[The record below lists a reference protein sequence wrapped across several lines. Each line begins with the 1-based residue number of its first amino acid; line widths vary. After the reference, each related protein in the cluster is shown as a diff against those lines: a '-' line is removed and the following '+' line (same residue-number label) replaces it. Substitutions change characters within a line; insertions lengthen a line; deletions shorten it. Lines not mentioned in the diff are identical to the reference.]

1 MTRDEKMNLRRR
13 MSRRDFCRRFDLP
26 SKLLLKIMLLAAYIA
41 GAVYVSRK
49 QDAVDAFTSTLV
61 VPAPLAE
68 VICSN
73 LLQSYLLA
81 GAIILAILLVYPFQR
96 KMFTD
101 GCLRIALTNAAG
113 ETPSLLRERSDRN
126 NRRVKIWEINNPG
139 IPLKLWQDKQ
149 PELEAVFDLNLVS
162 VAYGLSTARIIFKYV
177 SGRNDLPSHIAWRDD
192 YLSEDSFVLA
202 LGEGYIGPVTV
213 DLAKIPHVL
222 LGGSTGSGKSVL
234 LKLLLMQALKKGAK
248 VYIADFKGGVDF
260 PPTWHERCR
269 MCFEEEDLL
278 ELLTG
283 LADELARRKR
293 LFKEI
298 GVPNLD
304 EYNNVTE
311 THLHRCIFACDEVAE
326 VLDKTGLSTEEK
338 KLIGQIENK
347 LSILARQGRA
357 FGIHLI
363 LATQRPDA
371 NLIPGQIRTNLG
383 CRICGRADGI
393 LSQIILDNTAAADQ
407 ISKEARGRFLLH
419 DGTVFQGYWLD
430 DRSE

>member
-13 MSRRDFCRRFDLP
+13 MICRDFYSRFDFT
-26 SKLLLKIMLLAAYIA
+26 SKLPLRITLLAAYLA
-41 GAVYVSRK
+41 GALYVQGK
-49 QDAVDAFTSTLV
+49 QEAVDAFMNTLV
-61 VPAPLAE
+61 IPAPLAQA
-68 VICSN
+68 ICNN
-73 LLQSYLLA
+73 LLHSYLLA
-81 GAIILAILLVYPFQR
+81 GAIVFMILLVCPFKR
-96 KMFTD
+96 KMFSD
-101 GCLRIALTNAAG
+101 GCLRIALTNATG

-162 VAYGLSTARIIFKYV
+162 VAYGVSTARIILEYV
-177 SGRNDLPSHIAWRDD
+177 SGRNALPSYIEWRDD
-192 YLSEDSFVLA
+192 YLSKDSFVLA

-260 PPTWHERCR
+260 PPTWHEQCR

-283 LADELARRKR
+283 LVDELERRKK
-293 LFKEI
+293 LFKEA
-298 GVPNLD
+298 GCPNLV

-347 LSILARQGRA
+347 LSIIARQGRA

-383 CRICGRADGI
+383 CRICGRADSI
-393 LSQIILDNTAAADQ
+393 LSQIILDSTAAADQ

-430 DRSE
+430 DRSV